1 LAIAVATKERHMT
14 DERNVA
20 DELIAAMGEALAIAR
35 GEAQPAAVHRI
46 ELPRNGNEDALADL

>member
-1 LAIAVATKERHMT
+1 MT